1 MPTAGGL
8 PQRVLRMAG
17 PQTLFAPAEGSG
29 TETPAAEPA
38 PALSRPWAGQPVSPD
53 PPAAFLLAQAHLIAE
68 LKMMQSQ
75 LMISEKR
82 LLRLSES
89 VLQKLNK
96 MNDAEFEDMDFF
108 E

>member
-1 MPTAGGL
+1 MIE
-8 PQRVLRMAG
+8 
-17 PQTLFAPAEGSG
+17 F
-29 TETPAAEPA
+29 
-38 PALSRPWAGQPVSPD
+38 SPD
-53 PPAAFLLAQAHLIAE
+53 EKMMILLYSPGTRSGMIAE

>member
-1 MPTAGGL
+1 MIE
-8 PQRVLRMAG
+8 
-17 PQTLFAPAEGSG
+17 F
-29 TETPAAEPA
+29 
-38 PALSRPWAGQPVSPD
+38 SPD
-53 PPAAFLLAQAHLIAE
+53 E
-68 LKMMQSQ
+68 KM
-75 LMISEKR
+75 MISEKR

>member
-1 MPTAGGL
+1 MIE
-8 PQRVLRMAG
+8 
-17 PQTLFAPAEGSG
+17 F
-29 TETPAAEPA
+29 
-38 PALSRPWAGQPVSPD
+38 SPD
-53 PPAAFLLAQAHLIAE
+53 EKIMNLLYSPGTRSGLIAE

>member
-1 MPTAGGL
+1 MIE
-8 PQRVLRMAG
+8 
-17 PQTLFAPAEGSG
+17 F
-29 TETPAAEPA
+29 
-38 PALSRPWAGQPVSPD
+38 SPD
-53 PPAAFLLAQAHLIAE
+53 EKMMILLYSPGTRSGLIAE

-82 LLRLSES
+82 LFRLSES

>member
-1 MPTAGGL
+1 MIEFSLDEKIMILLYSPGT
-8 PQRVLRMAG
+8 R
-17 PQTLFAPAEGSG
+17 SG
-29 TETPAAEPA
+29 
-38 PALSRPWAGQPVSPD
+38 
-53 PPAAFLLAQAHLIAE
+53 LIAE
-68 LKMMQSQ
+68 LKMMQRQ

>member
-1 MPTAGGL
+1 MIEFSLDEKIMILLYSPGT
-8 PQRVLRMAG
+8 R
-17 PQTLFAPAEGSG
+17 SG
-29 TETPAAEPA
+29 
-38 PALSRPWAGQPVSPD
+38 
-53 PPAAFLLAQAHLIAE
+53 LIAE

>member
-1 MPTAGGL
+1 MI
-8 PQRVLRMAG
+8 
-17 PQTLFAPAEGSG
+17 EI
-29 TETPAAEPA
+29 
-38 PALSRPWAGQPVSPD
+38 SPD
-53 PPAAFLLAQAHLIAE
+53 EKMMILLYSPGTRSGLIAE

-82 LLRLSES
+82 LFRLSES

>member
-1 MPTAGGL
+1 MIE
-8 PQRVLRMAG
+8 
-17 PQTLFAPAEGSG
+17 F
-29 TETPAAEPA
+29 
-38 PALSRPWAGQPVSPD
+38 SPD
-53 PPAAFLLAQAHLIAE
+53 EKMMILLYSPGTRSGLIAE

-75 LMISEKR
+75 LMISKKR

>member
-1 MPTAGGL
+1 MIE
-8 PQRVLRMAG
+8 
-17 PQTLFAPAEGSG
+17 F
-29 TETPAAEPA
+29 
-38 PALSRPWAGQPVSPD
+38 SPD
-53 PPAAFLLAQAHLIAE
+53 EKMMILLYSPGTRSGLIAE

-96 MNDAEFEDMDFF
+96 MNDAEYEDMDFF

>member
-1 MPTAGGL
+1 MIE
-8 PQRVLRMAG
+8 
-17 PQTLFAPAEGSG
+17 F
-29 TETPAAEPA
+29 
-38 PALSRPWAGQPVSPD
+38 SPD
-53 PPAAFLLAQAHLIAE
+53 EKMMILLYSPDTRSGLIAE

-82 LLRLSES
+82 LFRLSES

>member
-1 MPTAGGL
+1 MIEFSLDEKIMILLYSPGT
-8 PQRVLRMAG
+8 R
-17 PQTLFAPAEGSG
+17 SG
-29 TETPAAEPA
+29 
-38 PALSRPWAGQPVSPD
+38 
-53 PPAAFLLAQAHLIAE
+53 LIAE

-89 VLQKLNK
+89 VLLKLNK

>member
-1 MPTAGGL
+1 MIE
-8 PQRVLRMAG
+8 
-17 PQTLFAPAEGSG
+17 F
-29 TETPAAEPA
+29 
-38 PALSRPWAGQPVSPD
+38 SPD
-53 PPAAFLLAQAHLIAE
+53 EKMMILLYNPGTRSGLIAE

>member
-1 MPTAGGL
+1 MIEFSLDEKVMILLYSPGT
-8 PQRVLRMAG
+8 R
-17 PQTLFAPAEGSG
+17 SG
-29 TETPAAEPA
+29 
-38 PALSRPWAGQPVSPD
+38 
-53 PPAAFLLAQAHLIAE
+53 LIAE

>member
-1 MPTAGGL
+1 MIE
-8 PQRVLRMAG
+8 
-17 PQTLFAPAEGSG
+17 F
-29 TETPAAEPA
+29 
-38 PALSRPWAGQPVSPD
+38 SPD
-53 PPAAFLLAQAHLIAE
+53 EKMMILLYSPGTRSGLIAE
-68 LKMMQSQ
+68 LKIMQSQ

-96 MNDAEFEDMDFF
+96 MNDAEFEGMDFF

>member
-1 MPTAGGL
+1 MIE
-8 PQRVLRMAG
+8 
-17 PQTLFAPAEGSG
+17 F
-29 TETPAAEPA
+29 
-38 PALSRPWAGQPVSPD
+38 SPD
-53 PPAAFLLAQAHLIAE
+53 EKMMILLYSPGTRLGLIAE